1 MSDIK
6 KKSILRPLPK
16 VIEVLKDRT
25 IVGKAPSPKASR
37 SSSPKIPIPE
47 KLQKTNFILERYR
60 IFMEKRKKKQQI
72 KNVVNERIRA
82 RHDALMASS
91 NSSPTQELIV
101 LEEYRKYLKEEREQ
115 ILGNKKFQ
123 KENYDPHGFGETY

>member
-25 IVGKAPSPKASR
+25 IVGKASSPKASR